1 MRKRDR
7 LNGRR
12 EIAFLLA
19 GVGIGSGIALLFAPS
34 AGEDLRHDIGRGY
47 RKTAKSIERHT
58 EDLRDRTE
66 EFLEHAHNLREL
78 GSRLLHFGR
87 GRRAA

>member
-1 MRKRDR
+1 
-7 LNGRR
+7 
-12 EIAFLLA
+12 
-19 GVGIGSGIALLFAPS
+19 
-34 AGEDLRHDIGRGY
+34 
-47 RKTAKSIERHT
+47 
-58 EDLRDRTE
+58 LRDRTE